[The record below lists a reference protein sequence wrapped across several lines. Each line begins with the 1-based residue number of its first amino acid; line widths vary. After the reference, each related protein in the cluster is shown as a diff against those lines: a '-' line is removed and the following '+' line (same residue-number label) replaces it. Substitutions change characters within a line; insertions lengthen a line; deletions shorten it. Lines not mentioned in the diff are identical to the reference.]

1 MRTRSTPSSSF
12 ERHLA
17 LIGRLNYAWT
27 NTESVL
33 VHLIAGLAGTDKETA
48 TVVFLT
54 LNTSRARITL
64 VERLAK
70 MERTDPAL
78 RDAALAA
85 TRRMNGVSKLRNR
98 YNHCIYAF
106 DDEGG
111 GRAHDPDA
119 RAGQRQA
126 HPHGRGVEPGRGRA
140 RRRAEP
146 RWREIDA
153 INRDLWSLIVKHDLP
168 Q

>member
-1 MRTRSTPSSSF
+1 MTAAF
-12 ERHLA
+12 EAHLL

-33 VHLIAGLAGTDKETA
+33 VHLIAGLAKTDKETA

-54 LNTSRARITL
+54 LNTARARITL

-70 MERTDPAL
+70 MEHTDPAL
-78 RDAALAA
+78 RDAVLAA
-85 TRRMNGVSKLRNR
+85 TRRMNGVSRLRNR

-111 GRAHDPDA
+111 GARTILMRVQDNAKRIRMGQASSLDEEALDDVRDA
-119 RAGQRQA
+119 L
-126 HPHGRGVEPGRGRA
+126 
-140 RRRAEP
+140 
-146 RWREIDA
+146 REIDA
-153 INRDLWSLIVKHDLP
+153 INRDLWTLIAAHDLP